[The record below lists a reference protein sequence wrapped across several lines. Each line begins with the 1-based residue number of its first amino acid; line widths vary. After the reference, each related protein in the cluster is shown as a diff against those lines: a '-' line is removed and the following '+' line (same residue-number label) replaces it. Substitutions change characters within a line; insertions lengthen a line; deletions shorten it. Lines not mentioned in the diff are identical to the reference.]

1 MTISDPGMAFS
12 GGRAGQPAVR
22 ARDDLLEYYRREL
35 RYLRTQSADFAA
47 RYPKVAQRLVLNG
60 AEAPDPHTEHLI
72 ESVAF
77 LTARVHRELDRDF
90 PTVAAAMLDNLCPSL
105 TQPVPAMTVMQLTL
119 DPDEG
124 KVTAG
129 TRVARGTML
138 SAIAASGEQCRF
150 QAAWETT
157 LWPLRVHAVVQE
169 NTRTLRLE
177 LRCDAGTD
185 LGELEADAL
194 RFHLAGDL
202 LTTMPLHELLISSLD
217 HLEVEGSAGLH
228 RLPARHL
235 AASGFA
241 EDQAMLAAPI
251 HAHPAYA
258 LLQEYFAFPRKFQFF
273 DLSGLRGRLGNGSG
287 FALRLVFAHSA
298 PVLAQAGPAN
308 FLLGCVPAVN
318 LFPVTAEPIVLD
330 RRHYEYALMPDRRR
344 DAVMEV
350 HSIVSVTVSDPRG
363 ERSEAIPNTF
373 ADAGGEGDSDAICGN
388 AALSWSMRR
397 ETSLRPGIHGTDVF
411 LEFVD
416 RSDVLVP
423 LSEPVVHARLLC
435 TNRLLAEQ
443 ITPGTRFHG
452 DGVAAST
459 VIRALYQPSAQRPPT
474 MASDAMWALV
484 SLLRLNHRSLV
495 DGSAGAGT
503 LREMLALFAGG
514 TAREEVQIRGI
525 KRLSASAGTAR
536 IGGDSWRGH
545 CRGTDIT
552 LEFDAGAFAAS
563 SPLVLG
569 SVLARFFALYTSAN
583 SFVRLAVTRNGET
596 WMQWPAMTGRQPLI

>member
-1 MTISDPGMAFS
+1 MTISDPGMRIGDEQA
-12 GGRAGQPAVR
+12 GKRAVNT
-22 ARDDLLEYYRREL
+22 RDELLEYYRREL

-77 LTARVHRELDRDF
+77 LSARVHRELDREF

-105 TQPVPAMTVMQLTL
+105 TQPVPAMTVMQLVL
-119 DPDEG
+119 DPDQG

-129 TRVARGTML
+129 ARVARGTMF

-150 QAAWETT
+150 KAGWDTT

-169 NTRTLRLE
+169 NTRTLRLD
-177 LRCDAGTD
+177 LRCDAGID
-185 LGELEADAL
+185 IAELELDTL

-217 HLEVEGSAGLH
+217 HLEVEGSGGVQ
-228 RLPARHL
+228 RLAARHL
-235 AASGFA
+235 AAAGFA
-241 EDQAMLAAPI
+241 DGQSLLGTPA

-273 DLSGLRGRLGNGSG
+273 DLSGLRGRLGSGSG

-318 LFPVTAEPIVLD
+318 LFPVTSEPIVYD
-330 RRHYEYALMPDRRR
+330 RRHYEYALMPDRRC

-350 HSIVSVTVSDPRG
+350 HSVVSVTVSDPHG
-363 ERSEAIPNTF
+363 ERSELIPNTF
-373 ADAGGEGDSDAICGN
+373 ADGGGEGDSDKVSGN

-397 ETSLRPGIHGTDVF
+397 QTSLRPGIHGTDVY

-416 RSDVLVP
+416 RRDVRAP
-423 LSEPVVHARLLC
+423 LSEPVIQARLLC

-443 ITPGTRFHG
+443 ITPGTRFYG

-459 VIRALYQPSAQRPPT
+459 LIRALYQPSPQRPPT

-484 SLLRLNHRSLV
+484 ALLRLNHRSLA
-495 DGSAGAGT
+495 DGSGGAAT

-514 TAREEVQIRGI
+514 TARDEVQIRGI
-525 KRLSASAGTAR
+525 KRLAASAGTAR
-536 IGGDSWRGH
+536 IGSDSWRGH

-583 SFVRLAVTRNGET
+583 SFVRLSVTRNGET
-596 WMQWPAMTGRQPLI
+596 WMQWPAMTGSQVLL